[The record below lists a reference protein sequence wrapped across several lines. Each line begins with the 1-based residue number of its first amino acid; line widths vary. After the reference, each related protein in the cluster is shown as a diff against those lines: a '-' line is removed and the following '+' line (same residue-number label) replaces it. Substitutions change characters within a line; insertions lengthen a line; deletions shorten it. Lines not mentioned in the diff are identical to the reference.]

1 MVMSVTGRRGASA
14 AAATLFL
21 PLVISTIFSPNPF
34 SYFFFLFGLYPLRTR
49 SLSLSRGDV
58 IVVSVGDGRI
68 ATRIR
73 SQLSLSETRR
83 HRLCRFSAFHRLNF
97 GPLISISP
105 PCSSC
110 AFNLRVN
117 KALLSPASLRR
128 ERKTTERER
137 RERRGYRKLGARY
150 SISFYAPSSPSLFQ
164 LPYTTSNQSKRS
176 LARWISSSSK
186 TQPFRFSDAAPSLA
200 QQLLFFFFVQRYRL
214 PAKKGSAFFSIC
226 CCAGR
231 PKDNKSNSS
240 SATTFICISTGCA
253 ESGPAR
259 PSLFFFL
266 SFFLSSIRLILWRDA
281 PERRKETGHT
291 TGSSAASRRAA
302 DGHS

>member
-1 MVMSVTGRRGASA
+1 MPAPPPPLSFSHLLYPPFSLPI
-14 AAATLFL
+14 LFL
-21 PLVISTIFSPNPF
+21 IF
-34 SYFFFLFGLYPLRTR
+34 FFFLAYTHSARAL